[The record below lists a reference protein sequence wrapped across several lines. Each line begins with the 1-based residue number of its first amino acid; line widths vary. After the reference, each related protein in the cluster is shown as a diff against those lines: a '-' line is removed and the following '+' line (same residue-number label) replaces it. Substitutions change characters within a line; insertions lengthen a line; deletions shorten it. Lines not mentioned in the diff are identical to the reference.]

1 MTTKWAGNGES
12 LTGTPKVW
20 ASTMV
25 VGLTTMA
32 TWPGP
37 RGSGLENTRS
47 PGCTATALAAARPTG
62 LTPSAIWP
70 RPTVHGL
77 PIQTVAF
84 LGFVSFG
91 SSHDSDNDR
100 RTGEIYS
107 LYVHPP
113 CWSRGI
119 VAALMARAVGDLR
132 SHGYTSA
139 TLWVLAANRR
149 SRLFYE
155 HFGWKSDGNTR
166 TETVG
171 GINLVEVRYRLS
183 PH

>member
-47 PGCTATALAAARPTG
+47 PGCTAPALAAARPTG

-107 LYVHPP
+107 LYVDPAY
-113 CWSRGI
+113 WSRGI
-119 VAALMARAVGDLR
+119 GAAPLPPPQVVPIGAHLG
-132 SHGYTSA
+132 TSG
-139 TLWVLAANRR
+139 
-149 SRLFYE
+149 
-155 HFGWKSDGNTR
+155 GWG
-166 TETVG
+166 
-171 GINLVEVRYRLS
+171 S
-183 PH
+183 PRVPDDKQPC